1 MTWSNLLERSH
12 QGCCCGG
19 KVRLSHHSGPKAER
33 VFESGSWWAG
43 DPLGQYKEV
52 VFTLPVLPLGPG
64 VPSLLSPGIPFSPLG
79 PGTPS
84 HRQEISVTSLR
95 SVFHPQLRLPS
106 GSLDAGLTAF
116 GNTEK
121 LSISLNSTWGPTL
134 FFQVTSCPRLT
145 GLQPALIC
153 KWRFF
158 TEKFIALELVHWP
171 EHEVHSHVLPMDQT
185 NHKAEPSLPPV
196 AAKSEVMFSHEIA
209 HKTAIS

>member
-1 MTWSNLLERSH
+1 M
-12 QGCCCGG
+12 
-19 KVRLSHHSGPKAER
+19 
-33 VFESGSWWAG
+33 
-43 DPLGQYKEV
+43 